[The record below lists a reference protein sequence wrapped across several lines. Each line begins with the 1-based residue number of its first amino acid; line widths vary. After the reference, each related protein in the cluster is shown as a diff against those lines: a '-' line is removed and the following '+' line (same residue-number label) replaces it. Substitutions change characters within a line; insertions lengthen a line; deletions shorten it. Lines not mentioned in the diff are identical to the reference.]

1 MMADV
6 WVVTGARTMLIP
18 DPRVAE
24 VVRLL
29 SDMPDDL
36 DSWDADEMMMELED
50 DFGIETVRLALRF
63 IEASRSRQQSGRPA
77 MWDRELD
84 S

>member
-1 MMADV
+1 
-6 WVVTGARTMLIP
+6 MLIP

-29 SDMPDDL
+29 TELRRDL
-36 DSWDADEMMMELED
+36 DSLDTAEVMMELED
-50 DFGIETVRLALRF
+50 EFGIETVRMAFRF
-63 IEASRSRQQSGRPA
+63 IEASQQARDKRPPMGRVS
-77 MWDRELD
+77 D